1 MRISDW
7 SSDVCS
13 SDLTLPDIDALDVGA
28 DFTVFMREGVP
39 NALKQRALRRLWQV
53 DPAFRHI
60 CMLDDYNLDYTD
72 AATVVP
78 NLKKLFQVGRGMV
91 LPGEDVEEAPTT
103 EAAGPALPAAES
115 KDPATALP
123 NDGGPT
129 ARKRVVTGK
138 RGSVRLDAG
147 VGS

>member
-1 MRISDW
+1 MAFFFF
-7 SSDVCS
+7 SSRRRHTICALVTGVQTCA
-13 SDLTLPDIDALDVGA
+13 LPI
-28 DFTVFMREGVP
+28 E
-39 NALKQRALRRLWQV
+39 V

-78 NLKKLFQVGRGMV
+78 NLKTLFQVGRGMV

-115 KDPATALP
+115 KATATALP
-123 NDGGPT
+123 NDGGPD
-129 ARKRVVTGK
+129 RK
-138 RGSVRLDAG
+138 SPRLN
-147 VGS
+147 SSH